1 MRLTQ
6 LRPLDLLVVLIG
18 ETSGIRPIT
27 LRSEEVTS
35 VLGVL
40 QRVCGRTGPD
50 HRFPMQTSQIFAHF
64 MWRLNLC
71 EDGVNPHF
79 SAASSLAMREAKT
92 RHFASLQKFC
102 SGPRQPS
109 STRIIVQLLTPCLRG
124 EALGACIALST
135 HHISTFIRRQEKAA
149 WRVPVRKPS
158 LRAGGSRDLLAQPL
172 GEQCWPAR
180 PSRFMDGHVSQP
192 RAPLWALPGARSH

>member
-50 HRFPMQTSQIFAHF
+50 PRLPVQTSQIFAHF

-71 EDGVNPHF
+71 QDGVNPLF
-79 SAASSLAMREAKT
+79 SAASSFDLREAKT
-92 RHFASLQKFC
+92 QHFASPQQ
-102 SGPRQPS
+102 SHMW
-109 STRIIVQLLTPCLRG
+109 
-124 EALGACIALST
+124 A
-135 HHISTFIRRQEKAA
+135 KAA
-149 WRVPVRKPS
+149 EAPPGS
-158 LRAGGSRDLLAQPL
+158 LFLRFFLLL
-172 GEQCWPAR
+172 
-180 PSRFMDGHVSQP
+180 
-192 RAPLWALPGARSH
+192 